1 MINNV
6 SLTGRLTKDIDLRYT
21 QSGTAVGSF
30 DLAVQRQF
38 NDKST
43 GNRETDFIRCQVWSK
58 TAEVMS
64 KYVHKGSQIGV
75 TGRIQTGKYQNKQ
88 GETVYTTDVV
98 VADFAFLDSKADS
111 QDQQNAPQPSFKNM
125 GQPITVGDDD
135 LPF

>member
-38 NDKST
+38 KDKAT
-43 GNRETDFIRCQVWSK
+43 GNRETDFIRCQAWGK

-75 TGRIQTGKYQNKQ
+75 TGRIQTGKYQNKK
-88 GETVYTTDVV
+88 GDTVYTTDVV
-98 VADFAFLDSKADS
+98 VADFAFLDSKADN
-111 QDQQNAPQPSFKNM
+111 QIQQSAPQPSFENVS
-125 GQPITVGDDD
+125 QPITVGDDD

>member
-30 DLAVQRQF
+30 DLAVQRKF

-75 TGRIQTGKYQNKQ
+75 TGRIQTGKYQNKK
-88 GETVYTTDVV
+88 GDTVYTTDVV

-111 QDQQNAPQPSFKNM
+111 QGQQSAPQRSFENV
-125 GQPITVGDDD
+125 GQQITVGDDD

>member
-38 NDKST
+38 KDKAT
-43 GNRETDFIRCQVWSK
+43 GNRETDFIRCQAWGK

-75 TGRIQTGKYQNKQ
+75 TGRIQTGKYQNKK
-88 GETVYTTDVV
+88 GDTVHTTDVV
-98 VADFAFLDSKADS
+98 VADFAFLDSKADNRI
-111 QDQQNAPQPSFKNM
+111 QQSAPQPSFENVS
-125 GQPITVGDDD
+125 QPITVGDDD

>member
-38 NDKST
+38 KDKAT
-43 GNRETDFIRCQVWSK
+43 GNRETDFIRCQAWGK

-75 TGRIQTGKYQNKQ
+75 TGRIQTGKYQNKK
-88 GETVYTTDVV
+88 GDTVHTTDVV
-98 VADFAFLDSKADS
+98 VADFAFLDSKADN
-111 QDQQNAPQPSFKNM
+111 QIQQSAPQPSFENVS
-125 GQPITVGDDD
+125 QPITVGDDD

>member
-30 DLAVQRQF
+30 DLAVQRKF

-75 TGRIQTGKYQNKQ
+75 TGRIQTGKYQNKK
-88 GETVYTTDVV
+88 GDTVYTTDVI
-98 VADFAFLDSKADS
+98 VADFAFLDSKADN
-111 QDQQNAPQPSFKNM
+111 QIQQSAPQPSFENM